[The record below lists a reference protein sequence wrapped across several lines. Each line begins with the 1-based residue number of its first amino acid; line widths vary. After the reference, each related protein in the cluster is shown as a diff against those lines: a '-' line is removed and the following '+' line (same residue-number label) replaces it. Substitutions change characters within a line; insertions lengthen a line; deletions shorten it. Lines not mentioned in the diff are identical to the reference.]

1 MEYAIIAA
9 VIVSNIAL
17 YVKERR
23 AKKEILY
30 LRGCLDPLKQ
40 ERINRL
46 RRLYEEST
54 QYVDRVRMGGVK

>member
-1 MEYAIIAA
+1 MEYAIVAA
-9 VIVSNIAL
+9 VIIANAAL
-17 YVKERR
+17 FVKERR

-46 RRLYEEST
+46 RKLYEEST
-54 QYVDRVRMGGVK
+54 QYVDRIRLGGVK